1 MELIKLMFLLT
12 GTICFLS
19 GSIIHFIQ
27 MIQMIKMYQEIS
39 SLKNAKKL
47 LSENF
52 ARINDVIVDNK
63 ENKPKANA

>member
-1 MELIKLMFLLT
+1 MELIKLMFLIT

-27 MIQMIKMYQEIS
+27 MIKMYQEIT

>member
-1 MELIKLMFLLT
+1 MELIKLMFLIT

-19 GSIIHFIQ
+19 GSIIHF
-27 MIQMIKMYQEIS
+27 IQMIKMYQEIS

-63 ENKPKANA
+63 DNKPKANA

>member
-1 MELIKLMFLLT
+1 MELIKLMFLIT

-27 MIQMIKMYQEIS
+27 MIKMYQEIT

-63 ENKPKANA
+63 DNKPKANA

>member
-1 MELIKLMFLLT
+1 MELIKLMFLIT

-19 GSIIHFIQ
+19 GSIIHF
-27 MIQMIKMYQEIS
+27 IQMIKMYQEIS

>member
-19 GSIIHFIQ
+19 GSIIHF
-27 MIQMIKMYQEIS
+27 IQMIKMYQEIS